1 MRIVSSMAVLLV
13 LLACGGGDGPPTGN
27 NTPVAAVTISGVA
40 GTSIEVGEN
49 WSLSATPRDAQ
60 NNPLSGRAIAWSA
73 SPQGRVTL
81 SSTTGASTTVT
92 GVTAGSVTISATSE
106 GRTGS
111 ATFAVVEAGQAPLTA
126 TVSLGASSFN
136 PSSVTIK
143 SGGTVTWT
151 NNSGQVHDITWDGV
165 PPSGVQGKD
174 PFNSG
179 TNHSGTFGSTGTF
192 DYRCTRHAGMNG
204 AVTVVP

>member
-1 MRIVSSMAVLLV
+1 MRIVSSMAVLFTV
-13 LLACGGGDGPPTGN
+13 LACGGGDGPPTGN
-27 NTPVAAVTISGVA
+27 NTPVASVSISGV
-40 GTSIEVGEN
+40 GGSSIEIGES

-60 NNPLSGRAIAWSA
+60 NNPLSGRAITWSA

-81 SSTTGASTTVT
+81 SSTTGASTNVT
-92 GVTAGSVTISATSE
+92 GATTGSVTISATSE

-111 ATFAVVEAGQAPLTA
+111 ASFAVVEAGQAPLTA
-126 TVSLGASSFN
+126 SVTLGASSFN

-151 NNSGQVHDITWDGV
+151 NNSGQVHDITWDDV
-165 PPSGVQGKD
+165 PPSGVQGIN
-174 PFNSG
+174 PFNNGAS
-179 TNHSGTFGSTGTF
+179 HSGTFGSTGTF
-192 DYRCTRHAGMNG
+192 DYHCSRHAGMNG